1 MSSPGIPALAD
12 ALRLSLERAQGDLGE
27 ALALLKDARCER
39 PTYDAQYLL
48 ARTIDRLERMRDALG
63 RRDGPIL
70 P

>member
-1 MSSPGIPALAD
+1 MSTPVIPALGE
-12 ALRLSLERAQGDLGE
+12 ALRLSIERAETDLGE
-27 ALALLKDARCER
+27 ALALLKNARCEL

-48 ARTIDRLERMRDALG
+48 ARTIDRLERMREALA

>member
-1 MSSPGIPALAD
+1 MTAPVLPTRD
-12 ALRLSLERAQGDLGE
+12 EALRLSIERAEGDLGE
-27 ALALLKDARCER
+27 ALALLKNARCEM

-48 ARTIDRLERMRDALG
+48 ARTIDRLERMRDALA

>member
-1 MSSPGIPALAD
+1 VSTPVIPTLAEALQ
-12 ALRLSLERAQGDLGE
+12 LSLVRAQGDLGE
-27 ALALLKDARCER
+27 ALALLKNARCEL

-63 RRDGPIL
+63 RQDGPIL